1 MLDVAEA
8 MGTAR
13 HAALL
18 LASEWL
24 ACSHVFSSD
33 DFPILGLA
41 GSVLTGCISNN
52 FIQFLF
58 VLTLTDIFLR
68 LRLRRLRK
76 RRQSQGSEPFTI
88 VGSTDGHARHARRE
102 KGSTTGPTETVVQ
115 KALET

>member
-52 FIQFLF
+52 FIQCLF
-58 VLTLTDIFLR
+58 VLTLTDIFCVSDSGDYGKDGKAKVLNR
-68 LRLRRLRK
+68 SPLWGRQMAMHAMPAGK
-76 RRQSQGSEPFTI
+76 REVR
-88 VGSTDGHARHARRE
+88 
-102 KGSTTGPTETVVQ
+102 
-115 KALET
+115 